1 MTAILAAP
9 MAAAAARVTCERCG
23 HELARDPGAWGF
35 WVSAP
40 GEPRAG
46 SDRGLCPDT
55 DRRHVPGVAR

>member
-1 MTAILAAP
+1 MSGATVKTG
-9 MAAAAARVTCERCG
+9 MAACERCG

-46 SDRGLCPDT
+46 SDRGSCPDT